1 VACSGYAALL
11 AGSIVFIGAA
21 GTNGPLL
28 LLGVALLGAGF
39 GNATS
44 LPPLIAQIEFVK
56 RDVPP
61 VVALIVSIA
70 QGAYAFAPAVFGLV
84 REIAPHAVGR
94 AAERCGASV
103 HGEKS
108 GLIAKHG
115 SG

>member
-1 VACSGYAALL
+1 VACSGYAAQL

-56 RDVPP
+56 RDEPP
-61 VVALIVSIA
+61 ALS
-70 QGAYAFAPAVFGLV
+70 
-84 REIAPHAVGR
+84 R
-94 AAERCGASV
+94 
-103 HGEKS
+103 
-108 GLIAKHG
+108 
-115 SG
+115 

>member
-1 VACSGYAALL
+1 MYNKDTAVSVDSANGSWPVPATPPLL
-11 AGSIVFIGAA
+11 AGSIVFMGAA

-70 QGAYAFAPAVFGLV
+70 QGAYAFAPAVLV
-84 REIAPHAVGR
+84 W
-94 AAERCGASV
+94 
-103 HGEKS
+103 
-108 GLIAKHG
+108 
-115 SG
+115 

>member
-11 AGSIVFIGAA
+11 AGSIVFIRAA

-61 VVALIVSIA
+61 VVALVVSIA
-70 QGAYAFAPAVFGLV
+70 QGAMRSRPPSWSG
-84 REIAPHAVGR
+84 EGNR
-94 AAERCGASV
+94 AARGRK
-103 HGEKS
+103 GRRKM
-108 GLIAKHG
+108 
-115 SG
+115 